1 MDTKSKSS
9 NEKYNNRNKGGLY
22 PLMFILCGL
31 GFLAFVAGLIAL
43 QVIPYH
49 HGGQYYGDPLDYLL
63 NNMWNG
69 NWEVHGNLWGWSM
82 LGMGIL
88 MIGGALVSLGSFI
101 YLCVRVGERD
111 NQGKIILRGIDRWY
125 TEIQILMVSGIF
137 VLFGII
143 YVRFTYEFIEKM
155 IYTGGNNFHPMIP
168 FAGLGMAGSLTVSI
182 AVIAGMAGAYLGLWF
197 ILSMVKKLKAGTF
210 LRQSL
215 TAIFV
220 LFLHRIFFRSGST
233 MQKVVIASILLILL
247 SATVFLAPVVLVVV
261 LVFAPKYVRKYDAI
275 KQGVEEVRNGNLT
288 YQIPVP
294 EGDHS
299 ELDDI
304 ARNINQI
311 SEAVNVTVQN
321 ELKNQRMK
329 AELISNVS
337 HDLKTPLTSMV
348 TYIDLLKQEGLDSP
362 RAMEYLDVLD
372 NKTNRLRQLTE
383 DLFEAA
389 KAASGAMP
397 VRLEKVEL
405 ISLINQGL
413 GELNEGINESGLEFI
428 LNNHKEKYYVWA
440 DGQLMWRVMENILG
454 NVLKYAQPDT
464 RVYMD
469 VREEVGGEG
478 TDPDMVI
485 FEVKNISRQSL
496 NIDAEELMERF
507 KRGDEARS
515 SDGSGLGLS
524 IAKDLVK
531 LQKGVFEVKIDG
543 DLFKSIVVLNRYPE
557 SEDSKEE
564 DSPKPPTETLQE
576 ES

>member
-1 MDTKSKSS
+1 
-9 NEKYNNRNKGGLY
+9 
-22 PLMFILCGL
+22 
-31 GFLAFVAGLIAL
+31 
-43 QVIPYH
+43 
-49 HGGQYYGDPLDYLL
+49 
-63 NNMWNG
+63 
-69 NWEVHGNLWGWSM
+69 
-82 LGMGIL
+82 
-88 MIGGALVSLGSFI
+88 
-101 YLCVRVGERD
+101 
-111 NQGKIILRGIDRWY
+111 
-125 TEIQILMVSGIF
+125 
-137 VLFGII
+137 
-143 YVRFTYEFIEKM
+143 
-155 IYTGGNNFHPMIP
+155 
-168 FAGLGMAGSLTVSI
+168 
-182 AVIAGMAGAYLGLWF
+182 
-197 ILSMVKKLKAGTF
+197 
-210 LRQSL
+210 
-215 TAIFV
+215 
-220 LFLHRIFFRSGST
+220 
-233 MQKVVIASILLILL
+233 
-247 SATVFLAPVVLVVV
+247 VVV

-275 KQGVEEVRNGNLT
+275 KQGVEEVRNGNLS

-311 SEAVNVTVQN
+311 SEAVNITVQN

-413 GELNEGINESGLEFI
+413 GELDEGINESGLEFI
-428 LNNHKEKYYVWA
+428 LNNPKEKYYVWA

-557 SEDSKEE
+557 LEDSKEE
-564 DSPKPPTETLQE
+564 YSPKPPTETLQE

>member
-1 MDTKSKSS
+1 
-9 NEKYNNRNKGGLY
+9 
-22 PLMFILCGL
+22 
-31 GFLAFVAGLIAL
+31 
-43 QVIPYH
+43 
-49 HGGQYYGDPLDYLL
+49 
-63 NNMWNG
+63 
-69 NWEVHGNLWGWSM
+69 
-82 LGMGIL
+82 
-88 MIGGALVSLGSFI
+88 
-101 YLCVRVGERD
+101 
-111 NQGKIILRGIDRWY
+111 
-125 TEIQILMVSGIF
+125 
-137 VLFGII
+137 
-143 YVRFTYEFIEKM
+143 
-155 IYTGGNNFHPMIP
+155 
-168 FAGLGMAGSLTVSI
+168 
-182 AVIAGMAGAYLGLWF
+182 
-197 ILSMVKKLKAGTF
+197 
-210 LRQSL
+210 
-215 TAIFV
+215 
-220 LFLHRIFFRSGST
+220 
-233 MQKVVIASILLILL
+233 
-247 SATVFLAPVVLVVV
+247 
-261 LVFAPKYVRKYDAI
+261 
-275 KQGVEEVRNGNLT
+275 
-288 YQIPVP
+288 
-294 EGDHS
+294 
-299 ELDDI
+299 LDDI

-311 SEAVNVTVQN
+311 SEAVNITVQN

-428 LNNHKEKYYVWA
+428 LNNPKEKYYVWA

-557 SEDSKEE
+557 SEGSKEE

>member
-1 MDTKSKSS
+1 
-9 NEKYNNRNKGGLY
+9 
-22 PLMFILCGL
+22 
-31 GFLAFVAGLIAL
+31 
-43 QVIPYH
+43 
-49 HGGQYYGDPLDYLL
+49 
-63 NNMWNG
+63 
-69 NWEVHGNLWGWSM
+69 
-82 LGMGIL
+82 
-88 MIGGALVSLGSFI
+88 
-101 YLCVRVGERD
+101 
-111 NQGKIILRGIDRWY
+111 
-125 TEIQILMVSGIF
+125 
-137 VLFGII
+137 
-143 YVRFTYEFIEKM
+143 
-155 IYTGGNNFHPMIP
+155 
-168 FAGLGMAGSLTVSI
+168 
-182 AVIAGMAGAYLGLWF
+182 
-197 ILSMVKKLKAGTF
+197 MVKKLKAGTF

-275 KQGVEEVRNGNLT
+275 KQGVEEVRNGNLS

-311 SEAVNVTVQN
+311 SEAVNITVQN

-428 LNNHKEKYYVWA
+428 LNNPKEKYYVWA

-557 SEDSKEE
+557 LEDSKEE
-564 DSPKPPTETLQE
+564 YSPKPPTETLQE

>member
-1 MDTKSKSS
+1 MDTKSK
-9 NEKYNNRNKGGLY
+9 NFNQKGNGRNKGGLY

-43 QVIPYH
+43 QVAPYH
-49 HGGQYYGDPLDYLL
+49 YGGSYFGAGLDYFL
-63 NNMWNG
+63 NSMWDANRGSYG
-69 NWEVHGNLWGWSM
+69 NPWGWSM
-82 LGMGIL
+82 LGAGVFMV
-88 MIGGALVSLGSFI
+88 GGALVALGSFI
-101 YLCVRVGERD
+101 YLCVRVGDRD
-111 NQGKIILRGIDRWY
+111 SEGKIILRGIDRWY
-125 TEIQILMVSGIF
+125 TEIQLFMVGGIF

-143 YVRFTYEFIEKM
+143 YVRFTYELIEKI
-155 IYTGGNNFHPMIP
+155 IYTGNISFHPMIP
-168 FAGLGMAGSLTVSI
+168 FAGMGMVGSLTASI
-182 AVIAGMAGAYLGLWF
+182 ALIAGLSGAYLGLWF
-197 ILSMVKKLKAGTF
+197 LLSMVKKLKAGTF

-311 SEAVNVTVQN
+311 SEAVNITVQN

-348 TYIDLLKQEGLDSP
+348 TYIDLLKQEGLGSP
-362 RAMEYLDVLD
+362 RATEYLGVLD

-413 GELNEGINESGLEFI
+413 GELDEGINESGLEFI
-428 LNNHKEKYYVWA
+428 LNNQKEKYYVWA

-478 TDPDMVI
+478 AEPDMVI

-543 DLFKSIVVLNRYPE
+543 DLFKSIVVLNRYLE
-557 SEDSKEE
+557 SEDSKDEN
-564 DSPKPPTETLQE
+564 SPKPPTETLQE

>member
-1 MDTKSKSS
+1 MDTKSKNSNQNGSS
-9 NEKYNNRNKGGLY
+9 GNKGGLY

-43 QVIPYH
+43 QVGPYH
-49 HGGQYYGDPLDYLL
+49 YGGSYSGDALDYFLY
-63 NNMWNG
+63 NMWDGNG
-69 NWEVHGNLWGWSM
+69 GAYKNLGSWGL
-82 LGMGIL
+82 LGAGIL
-88 MIGGALVSLGSFI
+88 MVGGALMALGSFI
-101 YLCVRVGERD
+101 YLCVRVGDRD
-111 NQGKIILRGIDRWY
+111 AQGKIILRGIDRWY
-125 TEIQILMVSGIF
+125 TEIQLLMVGGIF

-143 YVRFTYEFIEKM
+143 YVRFTYEFIENM
-155 IYTGGNNFHPMIP
+155 IYNGGSFHPMIP
-168 FAGLGMAGSLTVSI
+168 FAGMGMAGSLTGSI
-182 AVIAGMAGAYLGLWF
+182 AAVAGLAGVYLGLWF
-197 ILSMVKKLKAGTF
+197 LLSMVKKLKAGTF

-275 KQGVEEVRNGNLT
+275 KQGVEEVRNGNLS

-311 SEAVNVTVQN
+311 SEAVNITVQN

-428 LNNHKEKYYVWA
+428 LNNPKEKYYVWA

-496 NIDAEELMERF
+496 NIDAVELMERF

-557 SEDSKEE
+557 SEGSKEE

>member
-1 MDTKSKSS
+1 LK
-9 NEKYNNRNKGGLY
+9 E
-22 PLMFILCGL
+22 ILQIFEEHYG
-31 GFLAFVAGLIAL
+31 
-43 QVIPYH
+43 PYRWDRV
-49 HGGQYYGDPLDYLL
+49 GYVLV
-63 NNMWNG
+63 NF
-69 NWEVHGNLWGWSM
+69 S
-82 LGMGIL
+82 
-88 MIGGALVSLGSFI
+88 GGAMEHAMNI
-101 YLCVRVGERD
+101 AYP
-111 NQGKIILRGIDRWY
+111 Q
-125 TEIQILMVSGIF
+125 
-137 VLFGII
+137 
-143 YVRFTYEFIEKM
+143 
-155 IYTGGNNFHPMIP
+155 
-168 FAGLGMAGSLTVSI
+168 FAV
-182 AVIAGMAGAYLGLWF
+182 
-197 ILSMVKKLKAGTF
+197 
-210 LRQSL
+210 
-215 TAIFV
+215 
-220 LFLHRIFFRSGST
+220 
-233 MQKVVIASILLILL
+233 
-247 SATVFLAPVVLVVV
+247 
-261 LVFAPKYVRKYDAI
+261 
-275 KQGVEEVRNGNLT
+275 NGNLT

-348 TYIDLLKQEGLDSP
+348 TYIDLLKQEGLSSP
-362 RAMEYLDVLD
+362 RAGEYLDVLD

-413 GELNEGINESGLEFI
+413 GELNEGINESGFEFI

-440 DGQLMWRVMENILG
+440 AGQLMWRVMENILG

-557 SEDSKEE
+557 SEGSKEE

>member
-1 MDTKSKSS
+1 
-9 NEKYNNRNKGGLY
+9 
-22 PLMFILCGL
+22 
-31 GFLAFVAGLIAL
+31 
-43 QVIPYH
+43 
-49 HGGQYYGDPLDYLL
+49 
-63 NNMWNG
+63 
-69 NWEVHGNLWGWSM
+69 
-82 LGMGIL
+82 
-88 MIGGALVSLGSFI
+88 
-101 YLCVRVGERD
+101 
-111 NQGKIILRGIDRWY
+111 
-125 TEIQILMVSGIF
+125 
-137 VLFGII
+137 
-143 YVRFTYEFIEKM
+143 
-155 IYTGGNNFHPMIP
+155 
-168 FAGLGMAGSLTVSI
+168 
-182 AVIAGMAGAYLGLWF
+182 
-197 ILSMVKKLKAGTF
+197 
-210 LRQSL
+210 
-215 TAIFV
+215 
-220 LFLHRIFFRSGST
+220 
-233 MQKVVIASILLILL
+233 
-247 SATVFLAPVVLVVV
+247 
-261 LVFAPKYVRKYDAI
+261 
-275 KQGVEEVRNGNLT
+275 
-288 YQIPVP
+288 
-294 EGDHS
+294 
-299 ELDDI
+299 
-304 ARNINQI
+304 
-311 SEAVNVTVQN
+311 
-321 ELKNQRMK
+321 
-329 AELISNVS
+329 
-337 HDLKTPLTSMV
+337 
-348 TYIDLLKQEGLDSP
+348 
-362 RAMEYLDVLD
+362 MEYLDVLD

-428 LNNHKEKYYVWA
+428 LNNPKEKYYVWA

-557 SEDSKEE
+557 LEDSKEE